1 MDPDGA
7 VKVSR
12 LRKDAIIKAIRYIEV
27 AYSLYNCIYI
37 NHSRESML
45 TALDKIEIELDKNI
59 LVAARSHRES
69 NHETLF

>member
-27 AYSLYNCIYI
+27 AYSLYNCTSI
-37 NHSRESML
+37 NHAYENML
-45 TALDKIEIELDKNI
+45 SALELIDIELDKYI
-59 LVAARSHRES
+59 LVAARSHREI
-69 NHETLF
+69 NK